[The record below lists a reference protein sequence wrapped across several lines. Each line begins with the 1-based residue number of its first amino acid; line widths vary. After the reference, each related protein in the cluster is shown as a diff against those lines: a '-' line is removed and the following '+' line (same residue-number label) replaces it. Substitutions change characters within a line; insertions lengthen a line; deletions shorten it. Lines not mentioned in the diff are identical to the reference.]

1 MATKLHGGPV
11 YGPVHSR
18 RLGLSLGINLLPTDG
33 KICSFDCIYCECGS
47 DAERRTKS
55 PFPTAA
61 RIGTDLEPVLRD
73 LDKQGQV
80 LNSITLAGNGEP
92 TLNPEFAQIVDVVLR
107 LRDELAPKA
116 EVSVISNGTRAG
128 DPAVHDALMRVDSN
142 LFKLDTVDPD
152 YIAFLDQP
160 VAAYDVRRQIE
171 LARSFGGH
179 VTIQTMFLRG
189 TVDGRDVDNTAERY
203 VGPWLDAVREI
214 GPEEVTVYTVARDT
228 PTPGLEKAPAEVL
241 DAIADRV
248 RALGIPCTVGY

>member
-1 MATKLHGGPV
+1 MATKLHPGPV

-18 RLGLSLGINLLPTDG
+18 RLGLSLGINLLPNDG

-61 RIGTDLEPVLRD
+61 RIALEPVLRD
-73 LDKQGQV
+73 LADKGQT

-107 LRDELAPKA
+107 QRDELAPKA

-142 LFKLDTVDPD
+142 LFKLDTVDAD

-160 VAAYDVRRQIE
+160 VGPYDVQRQID
-171 LARSFGGH
+171 LARSFEGH

-189 TVDGRDVDNTAERY
+189 TVAGRDVDNTTEQY
-203 VGPWLDAVREI
+203 VGPWLPRQDARRHRRPRPRAGHSLHRRLLTEHL
-214 GPEEVTVYTVARDT
+214 PTAR
-228 PTPGLEKAPAEVL
+228 L
-241 DAIADRV
+241 ADR
-248 RALGIPCTVGY
+248 LGRLLAWTGYSPRRG